1 MKNNNTNTA
10 AEVTYEEILDAVI
23 DFFGGDDIYVICDE
37 APKGYVLTTVE
48 EIAGSLEI
56 WLSEHTEDLETALKS
71 YRVLS
76 DEAVKELKEKE
87 VSEKFL
93 YMIENCVEW
102 FFVQVPG
109 RALTLV
115 CDEAPEGI
123 VHTTKDEVTE
133 EVFTY
138 FGEKDYEV
146 ESSDVYKYMEKKY
159 IVA

>member
-1 MKNNNTNTA
+1 MKNDNTNTI

-37 APKGYVLTTVE
+37 APRGYVLTTVE

-56 WLSEHTEDLETALKS
+56 LLSERDLGLEDALRS

-87 VSEKFL
+87 ATEVFTKLLED
-93 YMIENCVEW
+93 CVEW

-123 VHTTKDEVTE
+123 VHTTKEEVFE

-146 ESSDVYKYMEKKY
+146 ESSDVYNYMEKKY